1 MAPVVDGAATVCF
14 NLVVTDFCVDG
25 AVVTALVLNGED
37 TPVAVAPTA
46 SGCAVSVPGRVDFGR
61 IDRAQILVDAPGPVR
76 LRWRQHNILDVIHPE
91 CGQQG
96 LRWPS

>member
-1 MAPVVDGAATVCF
+1 MDFLGYARGSYAVTTAHSAVAHVVDGAATVCF

-46 SGCAVSVPGRVDFGR
+46 SG
-61 IDRAQILVDAPGPVR
+61 PVR